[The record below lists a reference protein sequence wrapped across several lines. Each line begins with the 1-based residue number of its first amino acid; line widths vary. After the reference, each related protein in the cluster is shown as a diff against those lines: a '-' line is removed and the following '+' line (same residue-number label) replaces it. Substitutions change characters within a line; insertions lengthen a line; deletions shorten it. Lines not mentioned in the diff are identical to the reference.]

1 MSRILPVQR
10 RWLFAI
16 SGVLWT
22 AVGVMLVTYAVMW
35 LAPVDWHLEIAL
47 GAAGAVLAIV
57 AARFMFRGI
66 AAKNI
71 DRIHQGPD
79 RASALAFQPWKS
91 YLMMVFMMGLGI
103 VLKHSAVPKPALAV
117 VYAAIGGALMLAS
130 GLYHRSF
137 YRYGRAQAC

>member
-1 MSRILPVQR
+1 MTRILPVQR
-10 RWLFAI
+10 RWLLAI
-16 SGVLWT
+16 SGFLWT

-35 LAPVDWHLEIAL
+35 LAPVEWHLEIAS
-47 GAAGAVLAIV
+47 GAAGLGLAVI

-71 DRIHQGPD
+71 DRIHRGPG
-79 RASALAFQPWKS
+79 RASILAFQPWKS
-91 YLMMVFMMGLGI
+91 YLIMVSMMGLGI
-103 VLKHSAVPKPALAV
+103 VLRHSAVPKPALAV